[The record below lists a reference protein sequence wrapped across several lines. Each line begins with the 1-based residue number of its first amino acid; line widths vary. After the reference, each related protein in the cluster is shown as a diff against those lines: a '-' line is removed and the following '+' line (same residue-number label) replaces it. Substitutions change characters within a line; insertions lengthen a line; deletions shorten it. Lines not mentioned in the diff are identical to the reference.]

1 MINEVLN
8 PVNLPK
14 IVNQFAKYDG
24 RRKKYVL
31 LSIPSESTSTLTEDQ
46 ALEISRYQL
55 LADLQTKWK
64 HLQYQMPGN
73 MNWLQSTTKYYR
85 RALNLHNRQFTFR
98 SIPVN
103 HLYSHYNYWGY
114 SLDKFRQQ
122 LKLSIQ
128 PISQKGFEKFKT
140 FASELVRK
148 QCKTEKEVKRAWTT
162 IADFISYQNKHYM
175 LAKHYYSALI
185 PPKKVKL
192 NPLVIST
199 NWVTEGKKLTKI
211 INAVNAHWERTT
223 KYSHDEVLGW
233 LLYSGI
239 IYGGIN
245 DTYLLADW
253 LQTLTDGQ
261 ARPFINERVYL
272 SIRYKSGSYG
282 NERMDGCSDIYN
294 TKQIIVDLVSQCWL
308 IRYNAQSS
316 TKNIQSSLRPY
327 SQKQIKNYIFKALL
341 PILNPLSIELTTLS
355 KLLVNAS
362 YYWEMLDK
370 VAIDQASASI
380 LRGKHNHTGLSTTD
394 FEEYLDRKYKNNST
408 SAQYDLSGIL
418 KLKIGST
425 NVISNTQEKYITSKT
440 PVRKSDLIQTL
451 AKDFKLHEKNK
462 NKKLAYTPP
471 TLIQRVRKRYKQY
484 NAMNEKIIIQW
495 VLSLLS
501 QKRPLS
507 DTSIIHYVKNIG
519 YEWLYFTEGQA
530 LKNWTSEDFEEM
542 YDNIFEYKEFERKVT
557 DFSYSA
563 RLFQR
568 MHNFAVKDC
577 NLATVIIEQAKNKRR
592 VRSELIPPQA
602 YHAIIRQILKSVD
615 VLEREMFALLFIL
628 VYRTGMRKK
637 ELLGLRYI
645 DIEGLS
651 HGQPSIIVR
660 PNKYRSTKT
669 QGSIRRIAI
678 FALLKPQELEFF
690 INFVE
695 SNIGSNSNKF
705 IFTLSNAHQPID
717 DHVPLQLLK
726 KVLADISVSDESCS
740 FTFHAFRHTAVSNL
754 SLVLNGRQDLIQAL
768 TDYNEDD
775 ISHIK
780 NGLLGIQT
788 EGSDRWYALSGIMGH
803 LSPKRSFEYYNHIA
817 TLMATYELSF
827 AKVCLPLKTVNN
839 ITSITNKKLIENAA
853 LIEDN
858 QLMLTSIRKLLFK
871 NTIKKIRK
879 SPNFTIQNSEE
890 QPLDYQL
897 SNKKT
902 DLFMRYGINKLELF
916 LNGSDT
922 LSSLKEAAHLAQISK
937 DDADILIKRAHQTS
951 TLMTKHSRPRFV
963 KIGESGK
970 PFFSPISMQDQ
981 SDFRMLSV
989 LQGNA
994 YKLRKTSMNDWQW
1007 FINTCSQ
1014 SLTTTNS
1021 SISFKRSKN
1030 NELLRFITVA
1040 TQLLPAKNWLITSN
1054 KCLLAECL
1062 NEEAEGI
1069 RSHYKE
1075 SMTTVHIGI
1084 VSPDVRDNQGRWK
1097 YSPLLRFFIHIMMI
1111 SDEQLKIK

>member
-1 MINEVLN
+1 MLKPIK
-8 PVNLPK
+8 LPQ
-14 IVNQFAKYDG
+14 ITNQFAKYDG
-24 RRKKYVL
+24 RCKKYVL
-31 LSIPSESTSTLTEDQ
+31 LNVLSDPTSKLTENQ

-64 HLQYQMPGN
+64 QLQYQMPDN
-73 MNWLQSTTKYYR
+73 MNWLQSTAKYYR
-85 RALNLHNRQFTFR
+85 SALNLHNRQFTFR
-98 SIPVN
+98 SVLVN
-103 HLYSHYNYWGY
+103 PFNSHYSYWG
-114 SLDKFRQQ
+114 SGLDKFRQQ

-128 PISQKGFEKFKT
+128 PVSPKGFEIFRT
-140 FASELVRK
+140 FVIELVRK
-148 QCKTEKEVKRAWTT
+148 HCKTEKEVKRAWKT
-162 IADFISYQNKHYM
+162 IAEFISYQNTHYM
-175 LAKHYYSALI
+175 LAEHSYPTLI
-185 PPKKVKL
+185 PPKKVKQ
-192 NPLVIST
+192 NSLVIST

-245 DTYLLADW
+245 DADLLGGW
-253 LQTLTDGQ
+253 LKALIDGQ

-272 SIRYKSGSYG
+272 SIRYKSGNYG
-282 NERMDGCSDIYN
+282 NERMEGCSDIYN

-341 PILNPLSIELTTLS
+341 PILKPLSIELTTLS

-370 VAIDQASASI
+370 VSIDQASASI

-394 FEEYLDRKYKNNST
+394 FEEYLDRKYKNIST

-418 KLKIGST
+418 KLKIEST
-425 NVISNTQEKYITSKT
+425 NAISNTQEKYSTSKT
-440 PVRKSDLIQTL
+440 TVRKSDLIQTL

-471 TLIQRVRKRYKQY
+471 TLTQRVRKRFKQY
-484 NAMNEKIIIQW
+484 NAINEKIIIKW

-501 QKRPLS
+501 QELIS
-507 DTSIIHYVKNIG
+507 NESIMHYVKNVG

-530 LKNWTSEDFEEM
+530 LQNWTSEDFEEM
-542 YDNIFEYKEFERKVT
+542 YDDIFEYKEFERKVT
-557 DFSYSA
+557 DLSYSA

-577 NLATVIIEQAKNKRR
+577 NLAPVIIEQAKNKRR

-602 YHAIIRQILKSVD
+602 YHAIIKQILKSVD

-678 FALLKPQELEFF
+678 FALLKPQELAFF

-705 IFTLSNAHQPID
+705 IFTLSNSHQPID
-717 DHVPLQLLK
+717 DYVPLQLLK
-726 KVLADISVSDESCS
+726 KVLTDISVSDESS
-740 FTFHAFRHTAVSNL
+740 NFTFHAFRHTAVSNL

-775 ISHIK
+775 VLGIK
-780 NGLLGIQT
+780 NGLLGVQT

-827 AKVCLPLKTVNN
+827 AEICLPLKTVNN
-839 ITSITNKKLIENAA
+839 VTGITNKKFAENAA
-853 LIEDN
+853 LVEGN
-858 QLMLTSIRKLLFK
+858 QLVLTSIRKLLFK
-871 NTIKKIRK
+871 NTIKGIRK
-879 SPNFTIQNSEE
+879 SPNFTIQEFDD
-890 QPLDYQL
+890 QPLDYRL
-897 SNKKT
+897 STEKS
-902 DLFMRYGINKLELF
+902 DLFMRYGVNKLNLF

-922 LSSLKEAAHLAQISK
+922 LSSLKEAAHLAQISEN
-937 DDADILIKRAHQTS
+937 DANILIKRAYQVS
-951 TLMTKHSRPRFV
+951 TLVTKHSRPRFV

-970 PFFSPISMQDQ
+970 PFFSPLIMQDQ

-994 YKLRKTSMNDWQW
+994 YKLRKISMNDWQW
-1007 FINTCSQ
+1007 FIDTCSQ
-1014 SLTTTNS
+1014 SLTTTTS
-1021 SISFKRSKN
+1021 SISFIKSKN
-1030 NELLRFITVA
+1030 DDLLRFIA
-1040 TQLLPAKNWLITSN
+1040 IAKQLLSTKNWLITTN
-1054 KCLLAECL
+1054 ERLLTECL
-1062 NEEAEGI
+1062 NKEAEGI
-1069 RSHYKE
+1069 RVHNKE
-1075 SMTTVHIGI
+1075 SMTTIHIGI
-1084 VSPDVRDNQGRWK
+1084 LSPDVRANRGKWK
-1097 YSPLLRFFIHIMMI
+1097 YSPLLRFFVHIMMI
-1111 SDEQLKIK
+1111 NDEQLKIK

>member
-1 MINEVLN
+1 MNEILN
-8 PVNLPK
+8 PVTLPK
-14 IVNQFAKYDG
+14 IVDQFAKYDG

-31 LSIPSESTSTLTEDQ
+31 LSILSESTSTLTEGQ

-55 LADLQTKWK
+55 LANLQTKWK

-98 SIPVN
+98 SVPVN
-103 HLYSHYNYWGY
+103 HLDYYYNYWGC
-114 SLDKFRQQ
+114 SLNKFRQQ

-128 PISQKGFEKFKT
+128 PVSQKGFEKFRT

-162 IADFISYQNKHYM
+162 IAEFISYQNTYYM
-175 LAKHYYSALI
+175 LAEHYYATLI

-192 NPLVIST
+192 NTLVIST

-211 INAVNAHWERTT
+211 INAVNAHWSRTT

-245 DTYLLADW
+245 DPDLLAGW
-253 LQTLTDGQ
+253 LQTLIDGQ

-282 NERMDGCSDIYN
+282 NERMEGCSDIYN

-316 TKNIQSSLRPY
+316 TQSSLRQY
-327 SQKQIKNYIFKALL
+327 SQKQIKNYIFKVLL
-341 PILNPLSIELTTLS
+341 PVLKPLSIELTTLS

-362 YYWEMLDK
+362 YYWEMLEK

-394 FEEYLDRKYKNNST
+394 FEEYLDRKYKHNST
-408 SAQYDLSGIL
+408 SAQYELSEIL
-418 KLKIGST
+418 KLKIEST
-425 NVISNTQEKYITSKT
+425 NAISNTQEKYSTSKT
-440 PVRKSDLIQTL
+440 PVRKSDLIQAL
-451 AKDFKLHEKNK
+451 AKDFKIHKKNK
-462 NKKLAYTPP
+462 TRKLAYPSP
-471 TLIQRVRKRYKQY
+471 TLIQKVQKRYKQY
-484 NAMNEKIIIQW
+484 DTINEKIIVKW
-495 VLSLLS
+495 TLSLLNQES
-501 QKRPLS
+501 LS
-507 DTSIIHYVKNIG
+507 DESIIHYVKNIG

-530 LKNWTSEDFEEM
+530 LQDWTSEDFEEM
-542 YDNIFEYKEFERKVT
+542 YDDIFEYKEFERKVT
-557 DFSYSA
+557 EFSYSA

-577 NLATVIIEQAKNKRR
+577 NLAPVIIEQAKSKRR

-602 YHAIIRQILKSVD
+602 YHAIIKQILKSVD

-651 HGQPSIIVR
+651 HGQPSLIVR

-669 QGSIRRIAI
+669 QGSIRRIAV
-678 FALLKPQELEFF
+678 FALLKPQELAFF

-695 SNIGSNSNKF
+695 CNIGSNSNKF

-726 KVLADISVSDESCS
+726 KVLIDISVADELCN

-775 ISHIK
+775 VSRIK
-780 NGLLGIQT
+780 NGLLGVQT
-788 EGSDRWYALSGIMGH
+788 KGSDRWYALSGIMGH

-817 TLMATYELSF
+817 ILMATYELSF
-827 AKVCLPLKTVNN
+827 AEICLPLKTVNN
-839 ITSITNKKLIENAA
+839 ITGIPNKKFLENAA
-853 LIEDN
+853 LIEGG
-858 QLMLTSIRKLLFK
+858 QLVLTSIRKLLFK

-879 SPNFTIQNSEE
+879 SPNFTIQNSDE
-890 QPLDYQL
+890 QPLDYRI
-897 SNKKT
+897 SIEKT
-902 DLFMRYGINKLELF
+902 DLFMRYGINNLELF
-916 LNGSDT
+916 LNASDT
-922 LSSLKEAAHLAQISK
+922 LSSLKEAANLAQISE
-937 DDADILIKRAHQTS
+937 DDANILIKRAHQVS
-951 TLMTKHSRPRFV
+951 ILMTKHSRPRFIKV
-963 KIGESGK
+963 GESGK
-970 PFFSPISMQDQ
+970 VFFSPLSMQHQ

-989 LQGNA
+989 LQSNA
-994 YKLRKTSMNDWQW
+994 CKLRKISMSDWQW
-1007 FINTCSQ
+1007 FIDTCSQ
-1014 SLTTTNS
+1014 SLTTTKS
-1021 SISFKRSKN
+1021 SVSFVRSKN
-1030 NELLRFITVA
+1030 DELLSFITIA

-1054 KCLLAECL
+1054 RCLLAECL
-1062 NEEAEGI
+1062 NKEAEGI

-1075 SMTTVHIGI
+1075 SMTTIHIGI
-1084 VSPDVRDNQGRWK
+1084 VSPDVRANQEKWK
-1097 YSPLLRFFIHIMMI
+1097 YSPLLRFFVHMMMI

>member
-31 LSIPSESTSTLTEDQ
+31 LNVLSDLTSKLTEDQ

-64 HLQYQMPGN
+64 QLQYQMPGK
-73 MNWLQSTTKYYR
+73 MNWLQSTAKYYR
-85 RALNLHNRQFTFR
+85 SALNLHNRQFTFR
-98 SIPVN
+98 SVPVN
-103 HLYSHYNYWGY
+103 SFKSHYNYWG
-114 SLDKFRQQ
+114 SDLDKFRRQ

-128 PISQKGFEKFKT
+128 PVSQKGFEKFRT

-162 IADFISYQNKHYM
+162 IAEFISYQNKHYM
-175 LAKHYYSALI
+175 LAEHYYPTLI

-199 NWVTEGKKLTKI
+199 NWVTEGKKLTRI
-211 INAVNAHWERTT
+211 INAVNAHWIRTT
-223 KYSHDEVLGW
+223 EYSHDEVLGW

-245 DTYLLADW
+245 DPDLLAGW
-253 LQTLTDGQ
+253 LQALVDGQ

-272 SIRYKSGSYG
+272 SIRYKSGNYG

-316 TKNIQSSLRPY
+316 AKGIQSSLKQC

-341 PILNPLSIELTTLS
+341 PVLKPLSLELTTLS
-355 KLLVNAS
+355 KLLANAS

-370 VAIDQASASI
+370 VAIDQASASV

-408 SAQYDLSGIL
+408 PVQYDLSGIL
-418 KLKIGST
+418 KLKIEPTSA
-425 NVISNTQEKYITSKT
+425 ISNTQEKYSTSKT
-440 PVRKSDLIQTL
+440 PIRKSDLIQAL
-451 AKDFKLHEKNK
+451 AKDFKLYEKNK

-484 NAMNEKIIIQW
+484 NAINEKIIIKW

-501 QKRPLS
+501 QE
-507 DTSIIHYVKNIG
+507 SISNESIMHYVKNVG

-542 YDNIFEYKEFERKVT
+542 YDDIFEYKEFERKVT
-557 DFSYSA
+557 DLSYSA

-577 NLATVIIEQAKNKRR
+577 NLAPVIIEQAKNKRR

-602 YHAIIRQILKSVD
+602 YYAIIRQILKSVD

-628 VYRTGMRKK
+628 VYRTGIRKK

-645 DIEGLS
+645 DIEGLA

-669 QGSIRRIAI
+669 QGSIRRVAI

-705 IFTLSNAHQPID
+705 IFTLSSAHQPID

-726 KVLADISVSDESCS
+726 KILTDISVSDESCN

-768 TDYNEDD
+768 TDYNKDD

-788 EGSDRWYALSGIMGH
+788 EGSDRWYSLSGIMGH

-827 AKVCLPLKTVNN
+827 AEIYLPLKTVNN
-839 ITSITNKKLIENAA
+839 ITSITNKKLAENAA

-858 QLMLTSIRKLLFK
+858 QLVLTSIRKLLFK

-922 LSSLKEAAHLAQISK
+922 LSSLKEAAHLAQISE
-937 DDADILIKRAHQTS
+937 DDADILIKRAHQVS

-963 KIGESGK
+963 KAREPDKI
-970 PFFSPISMQDQ
+970 FFSPLSMQHQ
-981 SDFRMLSV
+981 SDFRMLSI
-989 LQGNA
+989 LQYSA
-994 YKLRKTSMNDWQW
+994 RKLRDHNLNDWQW
-1007 FINTCSQ
+1007 FINICSQ

-1021 SISFKRSKN
+1021 SISFTKSKN
-1030 NELLRFITVA
+1030 DDLPRFITVA

-1054 KCLLAECL
+1054 RCLLAECL

-1084 VSPDVRDNQGRWK
+1084 ISPDVRANQERWK
-1097 YSPLLRFFIHIMMI
+1097 YSPLLRFFVHMMMI